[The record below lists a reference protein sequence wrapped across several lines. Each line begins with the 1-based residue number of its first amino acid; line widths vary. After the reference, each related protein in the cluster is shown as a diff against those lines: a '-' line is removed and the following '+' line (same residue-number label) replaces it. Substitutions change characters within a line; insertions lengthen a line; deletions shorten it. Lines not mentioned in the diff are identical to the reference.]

1 MGVYLIML
9 GIAGV
14 VYSGRYCTLSLEW
27 LSSPACTTMG
37 VLVVLS
43 SETSMITMV
52 LLTIGRVYAV
62 YYVSTSSSLNG
73 FVEQT

>member
-9 GIAGV
+9 GIAGA
-14 VYSGRYCTLSLEW
+14 VYSGRYCTMSLEW
-27 LSSPACTTMG
+27 LSSPACATMG

-52 LLTIGRVYAV
+52 LLTITRVYAV
-62 YYVSTSSSLNG
+62 YYVSTRSSQNM
-73 FVEQT
+73 F

>member
-9 GIAGV
+9 GIAGA
-14 VYSGRYCTLSLEW
+14 VYKGRYCNISLEW
-27 LSSPACTTMG
+27 LSSPACVTMG

-52 LLTIGRVYAV
+52 LLTLSRVYAV
-62 YYVSTSSSLNG
+62 YYVSTRSSHNM
-73 FVEQT
+73 F